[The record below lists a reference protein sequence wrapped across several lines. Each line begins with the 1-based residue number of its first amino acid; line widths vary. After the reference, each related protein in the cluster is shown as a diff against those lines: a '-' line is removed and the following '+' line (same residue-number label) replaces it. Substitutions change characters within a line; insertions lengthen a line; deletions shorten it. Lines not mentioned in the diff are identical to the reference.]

1 MKKIIDKKIFLVI
14 AITSVIGLIFGIMF
28 LFLLDKVDKLLIK
41 TELIDFIDLIKS
53 SEYNIKESIIN
64 TSIDNIFYFIL
75 IFIFSTIFILS
86 PCTLFISFYNL
97 FTVGFL
103 ISSMFYT
110 FKLKGI
116 LYIFYLLFPFK
127 LLNIIVSLIFI
138 MYSLKYSK
146 KIYLFFKTNEKIN
159 IKEYTKRYSLL
170 FLIFVI
176 SSIILSILEIY
187 TSIFLIKL

>member
-1 MKKIIDKKIFLVI
+1 
-14 AITSVIGLIFGIMF
+14 
-28 LFLLDKVDKLLIK
+28 
-41 TELIDFIDLIKS
+41 
-53 SEYNIKESIIN
+53 
-64 TSIDNIFYFIL
+64 
-75 IFIFSTIFILS
+75 
-86 PCTLFISFYNL
+86 
-97 FTVGFL
+97 
-103 ISSMFYT
+103 MFYT

-159 IKEYTKRYSLL
+159 IKEYTKWYSLL

>member
-64 TSIDNIFYFIL
+64 TSIDNILHFIL

-86 PCTLFISFYNL
+86 PCTLFISFYKL

-103 ISSMFYT
+103 ISSIFYT